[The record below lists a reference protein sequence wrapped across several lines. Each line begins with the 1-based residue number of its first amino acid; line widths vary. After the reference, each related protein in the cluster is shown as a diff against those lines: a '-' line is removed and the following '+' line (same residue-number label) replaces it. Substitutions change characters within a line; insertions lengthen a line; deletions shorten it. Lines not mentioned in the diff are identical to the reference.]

1 VGNVKERKKE
11 YRETKKNKGWN
22 EKKQRMKGKQKKCK
36 NHQFDFGIDQEQT
49 NHMLRNYKPH

>member
-1 VGNVKERKKE
+1 MGNVKEWKKE
-11 YRETKKNKGWN
+11 YRETKKIKGGMKRNK
-22 EKKQRMKGKQKKCK
+22 RMKGKQKKCK